1 MLNPFPDLLDFSLV
15 APAIL
20 RLVAGLIFLNL
31 GALKLRQ
38 ENGRWLRSLTALR
51 LKPARAL
58 VALFALIEI
67 AGGVILLAGFLT
79 QIAALVLALF
89 VLAELIIELLAPEAL
104 ARTLP
109 FYLLLFAISLSLLF
123 SGAGFFAF
131 DVPL

>member
-20 RLVAGLIFLNL
+20 RLVVGLIFLNL
-31 GALKLRQ
+31 GILKLRR
-38 ENGRWLRSLTALR
+38 EKGRWLRSLTTLR
-51 LKPARAL
+51 LKPARTL

-67 AGGVILLAGFLT
+67 VGGAMLLVGFLT

-89 VLAELIIELLAPEAL
+89 VLAELIVELLAPEAL